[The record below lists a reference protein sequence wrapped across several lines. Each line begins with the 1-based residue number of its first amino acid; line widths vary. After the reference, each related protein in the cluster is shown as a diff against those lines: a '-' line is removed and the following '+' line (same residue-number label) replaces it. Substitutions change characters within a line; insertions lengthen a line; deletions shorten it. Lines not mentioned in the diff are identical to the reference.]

1 MKNLKAQFKYLIYL
15 LLLLNI
21 VNFAHTK
28 DIDKFLNENDITNY
42 FSGIVA
48 INENQYQD
56 SYYYLKDLNN
66 LEQSHYNYSQYF
78 QYSLITL
85 KKFREA
91 VNYSKKLEEN
101 KIDNFE
107 SNLISAVYYLKNQDQ
122 AKSSYYIE
130 QLIDK
135 SQPGTIQN
143 LVSSSL
149 NSWVNIKNQ
158 PNPESSLKLLDS
170 IPRNFENLKKIQK
183 AFVYCYFDS
192 NKTGNV
198 FRELF
203 ANPNIDFSRYIFF
216 YVNYLLEKDDTKEEA
231 ENILQDSL
239 KQYPKNL
246 ILNQL
251 NVDIEQNR
259 KTNNQFDCS
268 EPNQVIAEMLYVVA
282 NALAVQSNYVASN
295 FYLNL
300 ANYLNPN
307 FQSYT
312 TLYAENF
319 YNIEEFDKAKE
330 LYVEIQKQG
339 SVYSWH
345 ANKQIAF
352 ILIKQGN
359 KQEAVEYLK
368 DKYKKIKSPSLYE
381 IFDFAEFLKNN
392 ENYDD
397 SIKYYSQLLS
407 LIDKKHDL
415 YAQVLDGRGIA
426 YERTNQWDKAE
437 VDLLGSMESSPNDAY
452 VINYLAYSWIEKGK
466 NIEKALTMLRKANE
480 LRPNDGYII
489 DSLGWALFKL
499 KRFKEAKN
507 YLELAV
513 QYMASDPVVNDH
525 YADSLWMNN
534 QSLQARYYWNYVL
547 KLEKTEDK
555 LKEEIK
561 QKLLFGLKS

>member
-122 AKSSYYIE
+122 AKSTYYIE

-216 YVNYLLEKDDTKEEA
+216 YVNYLLNKEDAKEEA
-231 ENILQDSL
+231 QNILQDSL

-282 NALAVQSNYVASN
+282 NALAAQSNYVASN

-330 LYVEIQKQG
+330 LYMEIQKQG

-359 KQEAVEYLK
+359 KQVAVEYLK
-368 DKYKKIKSPSLYE
+368 DKYQKIKSPSLYE

-407 LIDKKHDL
+407 LIDKKHNL

-437 VDLLGSMESSPNDAY
+437 VDLLGSLESSPNDAY

>member
-56 SYYYLKDLNN
+56 SYYYLKDLNS

-122 AKSSYYIE
+122 AKSTYYIE

-216 YVNYLLEKDDTKEEA
+216 YVNYLLNKEDAKEEA
-231 ENILQDSL
+231 QNILQDSL

-282 NALAVQSNYVASN
+282 NALAAQRNYVASN

-330 LYVEIQKQG
+330 LYMEIQKQG

-368 DKYKKIKSPSLYE
+368 DKYQKIKSPSLYE

-407 LIDKKHDL
+407 LIDKKHNL

-437 VDLLGSMESSPNDAY
+437 VDLLGSLESSPNDAY

>member
-107 SNLISAVYYLKNQDQ
+107 SNLISAVYYLKSQDQ

-216 YVNYLLEKDDTKEEA
+216 YVNYLLNKEDAKEEA
-231 ENILQDSL
+231 QNILQDSL

-282 NALAVQSNYVASN
+282 NALAAQSNYVASN

-319 YNIEEFDKAKE
+319 YNIEELDKAKE
-330 LYVEIQKQG
+330 LYMEIQKQG

-437 VDLLGSMESSPNDAY
+437 VDLLGSLESSPNDAY

>member
-107 SNLISAVYYLKNQDQ
+107 SNLISAVYYLKSQDQ

-216 YVNYLLEKDDTKEEA
+216 YVNYLLNKEDAKEEA
-231 ENILQDSL
+231 QNILQDSL

-282 NALAVQSNYVASN
+282 NALAAQSNYVASN

-330 LYVEIQKQG
+330 LYMEIQKQG

-368 DKYKKIKSPSLYE
+368 DKYQKIKSPSVYE

-437 VDLLGSMESSPNDAY
+437 VDLLGSLESSPNDAY

>member
-107 SNLISAVYYLKNQDQ
+107 SNLISAVYYLKSQDQ

-158 PNPESSLKLLDS
+158 PNLESSLKLLDS

-216 YVNYLLEKDDTKEEA
+216 YVNYLLKKEDTKEEA

-282 NALAVQSNYVASN
+282 NALAAQSNYVASN

-330 LYVEIQKQG
+330 LYMEIQKQG

-359 KQEAVEYLK
+359 KQEAVKYLK
-368 DKYKKIKSPSLYE
+368 DKYQKIKSPSLYE

-437 VDLLGSMESSPNDAY
+437 VDLLGSLESSPNDAY